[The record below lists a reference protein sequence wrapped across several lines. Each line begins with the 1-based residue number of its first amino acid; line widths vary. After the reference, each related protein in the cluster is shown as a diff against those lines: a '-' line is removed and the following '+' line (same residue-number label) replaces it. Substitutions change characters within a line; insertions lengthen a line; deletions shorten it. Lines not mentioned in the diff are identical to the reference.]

1 MKVEVVYAL
10 PDAQGCYLSTEVPNN
25 TTITQALDYVRFFD
39 LFPEVDLAKNKV
51 GVFGKQVLP
60 NYVLA
65 EGDRIEIYR
74 PIYFDAKA
82 QRQHEYLESRRQ
94 QPKRKRYSKK

>member
-10 PDAQGCYLSTEVPNN
+10 PNAQGCYLSTEVSDN
-25 TTITQALDYVRFFD
+25 TTITQVLEYVRFFD
-39 LFPEVDLAKNKV
+39 LFPEVDLAQNKV

-60 NYVLA
+60 NYIVV

-82 QRQHEYLESRRQ
+82 GRQENHRMNTCHSK
-94 QPKRKRYSKK
+94 PKKYRK